1 MQGLIADIDLLE
13 KEKNEAESC
22 DFKVSEENAEQS
34 QKKLYLESYG
44 CAMNFSDS
52 EVVTSILKK
61 EGFGTTSSAAHADVI
76 LINTCS
82 IREKA
87 EHTVR
92 NRLNYFRGIKKKNKE
107 VTIGVLG
114 CMAERLK
121 EKLLEEDKIVDLV
134 LGPDAY
140 RDLPKL
146 VKEAEDGQKGINTF
160 LSREETY
167 ADIAPVR
174 LNSDGVKAFISIM
187 RGCDNMCS
195 FCVVPFTRGRERS
208 RDPYSIVDEAKDLF
222 NKGFKEVTLLG
233 QNVDSYKWSEE
244 ENNKARLEKKKGV
257 KIVNFAHLLEM
268 VAKVSPELRVRFS
281 TSHPKDITN
290 EVLHTMKKYDNICKS
305 IHLPAQSGNSRI
317 LEMMN
322 RTYSREWY
330 LERVSAIR
338 DILGDDCS
346 ITSDTISGFCS
357 ETEDEHKD
365 TLSLMKIV
373 KYDTSFMY
381 FYSERPGTLAAKKYE
396 DDIPLEIKKRRL
408 AEIIDLQKE
417 ISLERNRLDVGK
429 IFDVL
434 IEGNSNKTPDKMYGK
449 NSQNKSIVFYSDQPK
464 GTYVQVK
471 ISDCSPAALFGEV
484 Q

>member
-13 KEKNEAESC
+13 EEKNQPESC
-22 DFKVSEENAEQS
+22 DFKVSQNEATKT

-52 EVVTSILKK
+52 EIVTSILKK
-61 EGFGTTSSAAHADVI
+61 EGFGTTSSAADADVI

-146 VKEAEDGQKGINTF
+146 VKEAEEGQKGINTF

-174 LNSDGVKAFISIM
+174 LNSDGIKAFISIM

-208 RDPYSIVDEAKDLF
+208 RDPHSIVNEAKELF

-233 QNVDSYKWSEE
+233 QNVDSYKWSEV
-244 ENNKARLEKKKGV
+244 ENNKARLEKKEGID
-257 KIVNFAHLLEM
+257 IVNFAKLIEL
-268 VAKVSPELRVRFS
+268 VAEVSPELRVRFS
-281 TSHPKDITN
+281 TSHPKDITD
-290 EVLHTMKKYDNICKS
+290 EVLHTMKRYHNICKS
-305 IHLPAQSGNSRI
+305 IHLPAQSGNSRV
-317 LEMMN
+317 LKMMN
-322 RTYSREWY
+322 RTYDREWY
-330 LERVSAIR
+330 INRVDAIR
-338 DILGDDCS
+338 DILGPECA

-357 ETEDEHKD
+357 ETEEDHQD
-365 TLSLMKIV
+365 TLSLMDYV
-373 KYDTSFMY
+373 KYDSSFMY

-396 DDIPLEIKKRRL
+396 DDIPLEVKKRRL
-408 AEIIDLQKE
+408 AEIIEKQKE
-417 ISLERNRLDVGK
+417 ISLERNQLDVGK
-429 IFDVL
+429 TFEVL
-434 IEGNSNKTPDKMYGK
+434 VEGKSNKTPEKMYGK
-449 NSQNKSIVFYSDQPK
+449 NSQNKSVVFKSDRSK
-464 GTYVQVK
+464 GSYVNVK
-471 ISDCSPAALFGEV
+471 IVDCSPAALFGEV
-484 Q
+484 I